1 MFGQKINDKG
11 LVDKGMEIT
20 MLPSYSCVPNSCVQ
34 YLSGERLVPGRWRF
48 FPESIRL
55 GVGGSRPGSACLTTD
70 CTD

>member
-55 GVGGSRPGSACLTTD
+55 GVGGSGR
-70 CTD
+70 